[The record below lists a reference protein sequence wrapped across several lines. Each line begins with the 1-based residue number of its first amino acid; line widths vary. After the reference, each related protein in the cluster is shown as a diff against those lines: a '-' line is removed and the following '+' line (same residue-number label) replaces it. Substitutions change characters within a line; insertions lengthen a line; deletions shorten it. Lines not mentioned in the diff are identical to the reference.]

1 MADVGQQLPSL
12 RVHAL
17 QINGAFSHPLLQHGV
32 SLPQFFLAFFQLA
45 GHLIEV
51 RGEIAELVP
60 TG

>member
-1 MADVGQQLPSL
+1 
-12 RVHAL
+12 L
-17 QINGAFSHPLLQHGV
+17 QINGAFGHPLLQHGV
-32 SLPQFFLAFFQLA
+32 PLPQFFLAFFQLA